1 MASNENSCK
10 LKLNEFDEA
19 FSDDV
24 AENTKV
30 TKIFTYFIM
39 KCVTH
44 FNDMRSANDIKLLS
58 VYRFWQA
65 PHDSTNI
72 QDVLKR

>member
-10 LKLNEFDEA
+10 LRLSEFDET

-30 TKIFTYFIM
+30 IIKYVKKNDFLNFVQNYFNRILIAEF
-39 KCVTH
+39 H
-44 FNDMRSANDIKLLS
+44 
-58 VYRFWQA
+58 
-65 PHDSTNI
+65 
-72 QDVLKR
+72 

>member
-10 LKLNEFDEA
+10 LKLNEFDET

-30 TKIFTYFIM
+30 INIILVTFFTMNLALLIVSLIFVIL
-39 KCVTH
+39 
-44 FNDMRSANDIKLLS
+44 I
-58 VYRFWQA
+58 WQM
-65 PHDSTNI
+65 T
-72 QDVLKR
+72 QKY